1 MEFILCLALPD
12 LSLSRHAVSMIL
24 AASLS
29 VFFLSLGL
37 LKGRRLFAC
46 VVTCETMLSTYLM
59 SNSLDYSGIL
69 FSCLTIF
76 IYSTV
81 ILICRKSPFITLAY
95 CLLIIYSL
103 FHFAI
108 SSLYSMAQ
116 TSELY
121 YLALAWYYIYWPVF
135 VFSVG
140 LIITG
145 LVRNDRN
152 GRGTTDNI
160 KRTSDN
166 SQLVF
171 GVAEYQHKRH
181 NQRFY

>member
-1 MEFILCLALPD
+1 
-12 LSLSRHAVSMIL
+12 MIT
-24 AASLS
+24 AAALS
-29 VFFLSLGL
+29 VLFLCSGL
-37 LKGRRLFAC
+37 WKGRYYLAFVVVAETLITNFAIVSGLDQYNILFA
-46 VVTCETMLSTYLM
+46 
-59 SNSLDYSGIL
+59 
-69 FSCLTIF
+69 CLTIF

-81 ILICRKSPFITLAY
+81 ILLCRKNAFICAAY
-95 CLLIIYSL
+95 AVLIVFSL
-103 FHFAI
+103 FDFAI
-108 SSLYSMAQ
+108 SSLYAMAQ

-160 KRTSDN
+160 KRVSDN
-166 SQLVF
+166 SQLIF